1 MSIPRR
7 QLGRKRRGASNVRT
21 KRVPGQ
27 NNQGFGREASTYIC
41 YLLCVDFRGMLDLFP
56 CLALATATSGM
67 SMQDRVSQT
76 LEVLWLLYW
85 LPQPFFVLF
94 ILKN

>member
-21 KRVPGQ
+21 ERVPGQ
-27 NNQGFGREASTYIC
+27 NNQGFGREASTYFG

-56 CLALATATSGM
+56 WPSSLSHCNFRNVNAG
-67 SMQDRVSQT
+67 
-76 LEVLWLLYW
+76 
-85 LPQPFFVLF
+85 
-94 ILKN
+94 